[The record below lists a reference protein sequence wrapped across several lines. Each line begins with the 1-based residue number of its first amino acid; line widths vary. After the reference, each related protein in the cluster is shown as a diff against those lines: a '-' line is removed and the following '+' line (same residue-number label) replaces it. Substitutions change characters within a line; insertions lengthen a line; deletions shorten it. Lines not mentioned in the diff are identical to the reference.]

1 MSCPLSCAICFVAWS
16 WMQWCHSRVQF
27 PNFTRTTLTLI
38 MTLLN
43 LLCAWMCNRQV
54 YVHSGNTLQYNNLSF
69 SPFGIKKQMMSF
81 GHCTQYMLKTTC
93 PHEGLLDVLSSSWRR
108 IFYLAVCVCV
118 VSKMKW
124 IYYLWDWQPHGV
136 KWCRKWKWLLSSTNR
151 SRLHKCY
158 YPMPVLHPTH

>member
-1 MSCPLSCAICFVAWS
+1 
-16 WMQWCHSRVQF
+16 MQRCHSWVQF
-27 PNFTRTTLTLI
+27 PSFTRTTLRLI

-43 LLCAWMCNRQV
+43 LLCAWLCNRQV
-54 YVHSGNTLQYNNLSF
+54 YVHSGNTLQYNDLSF

-93 PHEGLLDVLSSSWRR
+93 PHEGLLNVLSSSWMEN
-108 IFYLAVCVCV
+108 ILSDSLSCV
-118 VSKMKW
+118 VAKMKW

-151 SRLHKCY
+151 SRLHQS
-158 YPMPVLHPTH
+158 YPMPVLHLTHLRVLNSLCVKPTTSKQ